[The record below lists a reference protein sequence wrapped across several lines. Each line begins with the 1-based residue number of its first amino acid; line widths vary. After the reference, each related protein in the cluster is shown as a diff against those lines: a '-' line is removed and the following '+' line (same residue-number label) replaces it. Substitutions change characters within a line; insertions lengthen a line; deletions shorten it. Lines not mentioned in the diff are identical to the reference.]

1 MVVDLVGVPD
11 IASMLGV
18 SRQRVGQLI
27 DAYPDFPEPSAVV
40 GGRRLWT
47 RAQVERWAAKHAE
60 RQPGRPRKATRKEKK
75 Q

>member
-1 MVVDLVGVPD
+1 VAVDLVGIPD
-11 IASMLGV
+11 IASMLDV

-27 DAYPDFPEPSAVV
+27 DTYADFPEASAVV

-47 RAQVERWAAKHAE
+47 RAQVERWMAKHPE
-60 RQPGRPRKATRKEKK
+60 RQPGRPRKPNRKEKK